1 MTENKADSVLGNVGE
16 LIDNAQRELLAEATG
31 SKLALCAEI
40 TKAEGYEISTS
51 LGLEGTGIFDK
62 KSIDDDDAFKLFA
75 RLCVMTHCFQK
86 MQDALVQKIN
96 ELDEMKS
103 RIATGYATA
112 YARKLKAGNEQAFKV
127 EVKNG

>member
-1 MTENKADSVLGNVGE
+1 MTENKVDCVMDTVGE
-16 LIDNAQRELLAEATG
+16 LLDNAQRELLAKATG

-40 TKAEGYEISTS
+40 TKAKGDEISTS

-62 KSIDDDDAFKLFA
+62 NSIDDDDALKLFA

-86 MQDALVQKIN
+86 MQDALVRKIN

-103 RIATGYATA
+103 RIATA
-112 YARKLKAGNEQAFKV
+112 YAMKLKAEKEQPFKV